1 MCEFCENSTFLFTRI
16 FLYQKIKLYPLC
28 WFFYDKS
35 CFLGR
40 NAKIAYSF
48 FLKDS
53 KNIFGSAIKT
63 HKILQKLRFFSLSQ
77 FYYHKIKCWFHKNS
91 TLFLSQFYG
100 EVFFHEKSIFPVKK
114 MCGFSENSTFF
125 FIRIVFFSKSKLVP
139 SCWFSLKNCS
149 FLPLPPP
156 PNLNDFDWFLQAEFF
171 YGIFG
176 KTLNLVVPQWFWPS
190 PPKIVTPPHP
200 RKRLPLSS
208 PKKNKAM
215 LIFYEKNSFSSGNTN
230 TVQFVANF

>member
-156 PNLNDFDWFLQAEFF
+156 PQSQWFRLIFAG
-171 YGIFG
+171 GIFLWNIWKNTESCG
-176 KTLNLVVPQWFWPS
+176 PAMILTQ
-190 PPKIVTPPHP
+190 PPKDCNPP
-200 RKRLPLSS
+200 SS
-208 PKKNKAM
+208 PKKAAP
-215 LIFYEKNSFSSGNTN
+215 FFPEKK
-230 TVQFVANF
+230 